1 MPQFAVQDG
10 TNFQMNYEKIDGI
23 LPETTLFIHGN
34 LASNR
39 WWYPTEEILKVQS
52 KGKGWQG
59 SMILAEFRGCGHSS
73 APQSQKEIDMH
84 LFADDFIA
92 LVRSLK
98 MGPIN
103 LVGHSTGGIIAA
115 LMLAKAPTLFK
126 KAVLLDSVGA
136 KGAKFDDS
144 MTQAFE
150 AMKASKE
157 LVATVMASTIYQCDQ
172 ASDFFTKIVVEDAFH
187 AVKTVG
193 AGVLKALDG
202 FDVRNELTL
211 VKHPVLVLH
220 GEHDVLLPM
229 DGSKELAQLMKGS
242 TFEIIKGH
250 GHCTNAEDPA
260 QFVSIMTKF
269 LF

>member
-1 MPQFAVQDG
+1 MPHLAIQDG
-10 TNFQMNYEKIDGI
+10 TGFQLNYEKLDGV

-39 WWYPTEEILKVQS
+39 WWYPAEEILKAQS
-52 KGKGWQG
+52 KDKNWKG
-59 SMILAEFRGCGHSS
+59 SMILAEFRGCGKSS
-73 APQSQKEIDMH
+73 APNSQKEIDMH
-84 LFADDFIA
+84 LFANDFIA
-92 LVRSLK
+92 LVQSLK
-98 MGPIN
+98 VGPIN
-103 LVGHSTGGIIAA
+103 LVGHSTGGIIVA

-157 LVATVMASTIYQCDQ
+157 LVATVMASTIYECDKT
-172 ASDFFTKIVVEDAFH
+172 SDFFTKIVVEDAFH

-202 FDVRNELTL
+202 FDVRNELSL

-229 DGSKELAQLMKGS
+229 DGSRELAQLMTGS
-242 TFEIIKGH
+242 HFEIIKGH
-250 GHCTNAEDPA
+250 GHCANAEDPA
-260 QFVSIMTKF
+260 LFVSIMNKF